1 MITMS
6 VKKLLKSE
14 LANFESRRRRMS
26 TSDSSNAHVLWGG
39 DTLDVK
45 IPKYIADSVY
55 QAIMDGYTHYSMT
68 GDPDFKNAIAKYY
81 AKFGVTIEDP
91 VKQVIINS
99 GGSTGIFQSFS
110 ALINS
115 GDEVILFDPT
125 YSAYPNVIQ
134 FLGGKIVKSPLMEE
148 SSRQMRPNIE
158 DLKERITPKTKAV
171 LVCTPD
177 NPTGCVYTKEELK
190 GIADLAKDHD
200 FVVVSDEIY
209 QEFIWCD
216 KPHFPI
222 ISLPDMEDRTIVVMS
237 FSKTYV
243 WTGCRVGCLI
253 SGPSLAPY
261 ISKIPISLGL
271 VPGAFQRA
279 GIVALEQGGEFVNS
293 LYNRYREVTEYCS
306 KRLDDMTGISC
317 VMPEATF
324 YVWPDISG
332 TGLSDNEF
340 STQLWGQQQVS
351 VRPGSL
357 FGEKGKGRERLAL
370 VETLE
375 RLVDGM
381 DRIETFVNNL

>member
-1 MITMS
+1 MS
-6 VKKLLKSE
+6 VERLLKRE
-14 LANFESRRRRMS
+14 LANFKPRRRRIS
-26 TSDSSNAHVLWGG
+26 TSDGSDAHVLWGG
-39 DTLDVK
+39 DTLDVQL
-45 IPKYIADSVY
+45 PNYIADSVY
-55 QAIMDGYTHYSMT
+55 QAIMDGYTHYAMA
-68 GDPDFKNAIAKYY
+68 GDPDFKQAIAKYY
-81 AKFGVTIEDP
+81 SKFGATIEDP
-91 VKQVIINS
+91 VKQVIVNS

-110 ALINS
+110 ALINP
-115 GDEVILFDPT
+115 GDEIILFDPT

-148 SSRQMRPNIE
+148 SSGQMRPNIE

-190 GIADLAKDHD
+190 SIADLAKDHD

-216 KPHFPI
+216 TPHFPI

-279 GIVALEQGGEFVNS
+279 GIVALEQGGDFVNR
-293 LYNRYREVTEYCS
+293 LHNRYREVTEYCS
-306 KRLDDMTGISC
+306 KRLDGMTGISC
-317 VMPEATF
+317 AMSEATF

-332 TGLSDNEF
+332 TGLSDYDF
-340 STQLWGQQQVS
+340 SAKLWEQQQVS

-357 FGEKGKGRERLAL
+357 FGEMGKDRERLAL
-370 VETLE
+370 VEPLD
-375 RLVDGM
+375 RLVDAM
-381 DRIETFVNNL
+381 DRIEAFVNNL

>member
-1 MITMS
+1 MS
-6 VKKLLKSE
+6 VKRLLKSE
-14 LANFESRRRRMS
+14 LANFKERRRRIR
-26 TSDSSNAHVLWGG
+26 TADSPDVHILWGG
-39 DTLDVK
+39 DARD
-45 IPKYIADSVY
+45 INQPKYIADSVY
-55 QAIMDGYTHYSMT
+55 QAIMNGYTHYAMA

-81 AKFGVTIEDP
+81 SKFGATIENP
-91 VKQVIINS
+91 LEQVIINS

-110 ALINS
+110 SLINP
-115 GDEVILFDPT
+115 GDEIILFDPT
-125 YSAYPNVIQ
+125 YGAYPNVIQ
-134 FLGGKIVKSPLMEE
+134 FLGGKIVKSPLMEN
-148 SSRQMRPNIE
+148 SSGLFRPDIE
-158 DLKERITPKTKAV
+158 DLKERITPTTKAV
-171 LVCTPD
+171 LVCNPD

-216 KPHFPI
+216 QPHFPI

-253 SGPSLAPY
+253 SGPNLASY
-261 ISKIPISLGL
+261 ISKIPLSLGL

-279 GIVALEQGGEFVNS
+279 GIVALEQGGEFVNG
-293 LYNRYREVTEYCS
+293 LHNRYREATEYCNE
-306 KRLDDMTGISC
+306 RLNGIPKIRC

-332 TGLSDNEF
+332 TGLTDDEF
-340 STQLWGQQQVS
+340 STKLWDQQQVS

-357 FGEKGKGRERLAL
+357 FGEKGEGRERLAL
-370 VETLE
+370 VEPLN
-375 RLVDGM
+375 RLVDAM
-381 DRIETFVNNL
+381 DRIEIFVKNL